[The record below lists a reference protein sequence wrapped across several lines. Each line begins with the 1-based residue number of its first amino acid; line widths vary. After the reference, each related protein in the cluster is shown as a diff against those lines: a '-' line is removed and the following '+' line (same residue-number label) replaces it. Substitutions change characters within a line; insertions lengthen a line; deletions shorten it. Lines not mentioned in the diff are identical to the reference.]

1 MAAIRWWIRVTH
13 LVEIVSPNFFKYKFP
28 TESIRREIF
37 FYWLCLCFLH
47 SQPIEITVNIIY
59 QEN

>member
-37 FYWLCLCFLH
+37 FIGYACAFCIL
-47 SQPIEITVNIIY
+47 SQLK
-59 QEN
+59 